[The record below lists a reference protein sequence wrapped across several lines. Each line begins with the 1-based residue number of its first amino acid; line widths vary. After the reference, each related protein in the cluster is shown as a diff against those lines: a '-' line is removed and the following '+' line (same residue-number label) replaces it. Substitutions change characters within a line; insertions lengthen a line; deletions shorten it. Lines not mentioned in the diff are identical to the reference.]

1 VAEVRFSRKALADLA
16 AIHAW
21 LAERN
26 PAAASRVIA
35 AIEHSASLLVDNPE
49 LGRREDRGIGR
60 ILVVARYRYVI
71 SYRVEG
77 GRVQIR
83 YIFHPRQAR

>member
-1 VAEVRFSRKALADLA
+1 MAEVRYSRKALADLA

-35 AIEHSASLLVDNPE
+35 AIERSAALLAANPA
-49 LGRREDRGIGR
+49 LGRREARGFGR
-60 ILVVARYRYVI
+60 VLFVPRYGYVI
-71 SYRVEG
+71 SYRIKGDMVEILY
-77 GRVQIR
+77 VL
-83 YIFHPRQAR
+83 HPSRDR